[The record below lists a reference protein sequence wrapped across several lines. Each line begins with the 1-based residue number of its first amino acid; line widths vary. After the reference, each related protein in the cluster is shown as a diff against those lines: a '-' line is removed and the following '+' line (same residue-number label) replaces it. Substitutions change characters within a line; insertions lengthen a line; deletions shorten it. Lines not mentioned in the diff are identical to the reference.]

1 MRWKSKPIS
10 KVGDKKIV
18 TKFLWFPKKINRE
31 TRWLEKATWEEEYQ
45 QICESEE
52 ECYTY
57 SYKWIK
63 IRWIDYSSKE
73 TEQLSEP
80 LKHLCETTKTNIC
93 EREPP
98 TNEAKEKV
106 ERFKNKLY
114 KDTEGKKGDN

>member
-1 MRWKSKPIS
+1 MRWKDKPIS

-52 ECYTY
+52 ECY
-57 SYKWIK
+57 SCLCSCLCKWIETK
-63 IRWIDYSSKE
+63 WINYPPKE
-73 TEQLSEP
+73 T
-80 LKHLCETTKTNIC
+80 
-93 EREPP
+93 
-98 TNEAKEKV
+98 

-114 KDTEGKKGDN
+114 KNTEGKKGDN